1 MTDAE
6 RMREIIRLQAELNAA
21 EAEAAAKVEAIKNQI
36 NELCGIATMTMRK
49 RKTMTSADFLAIGRA
64 SAGGHRE
71 RVA

>member
-36 NELCGIATMTMRK
+36 NELCGIR
-49 RKTMTSADFLAIGRA
+49 
-64 SAGGHRE
+64 
-71 RVA
+71 